1 MRIARNSYRD
11 LCRIFSQPLFLQR
24 TFSSHDDKPPVPV
37 IPRAGSHRSPW
48 EVLKEEFRA
57 LKQGNFTS
65 ESSNVKVPRESDILI
80 IGGGL
85 IGSSVAYWLKQRNP
99 KALSITIVER
109 DPSYT
114 RAASVL
120 SVGGIRHQFS
130 LPENVRLSM
139 FTSEFLRNIKQY
151 LSVLDMD
158 PPDIQFNLQGYLF
171 LASPEGAEQLV
182 KNAKMQRDIGAKVE
196 LMSRERLAS
205 KFPWLNLQGIELGTY
220 GLEGEGW
227 FDPWTLIRA
236 MKQKNLSLGV
246 KYVNGEVIGFDKQ
259 TYRVAGA
266 DGCEDRESINSVQ
279 IKSEGEIYQSQFA
292 IVINCAGPWAGNV
305 AELAGIGTG
314 KGILSLSLPVEPR
327 KRYVYVF
334 HCPKGPGIESPFL
347 IDPAGFYFRRDG
359 LGSHFICGMSPTEED
374 EPAIDNLQV
383 DYDYFHN
390 AIWPHLAHRVSKFE
404 SLKLMSAW
412 SGFYDY
418 NYADQNLVIG
428 NHPYFR
434 NFYFANGL
442 SGHGIQHAPAIGR
455 ALMEYIIDGNFESI
469 DLSRFKFDRFLSN
482 DLLTEVGIV

>member
-24 TFSSHDDKPPVPV
+24 TFSSHDDKLPLPV

-65 ESSNVKVPRESDILI
+65 ESNNKVPRESDILI

-99 KALSITIVER
+99 KAMSITIVER

-130 LPENVRLSM
+130 LPENVQLSM
-139 FTSEFLRNIKQY
+139 FTSEFLRNIKQH

-182 KNAKMQRDIGAKVE
+182 RNAKMQRDIGAKVE

-259 TYRVAGA
+259 TYRVAGT
-266 DGCEDRESINSVQ
+266 DGYEDRESINSVQ

-347 IDPAGFYFRRDG
+347 IDPAGFYFRREG
-359 LGSHFICGMSPTEED
+359 LGSHFLCGMSPTEED

-390 AIWPHLAHRVSKFE
+390 TIWPHLAHRVSKFE

-428 NHPYFR
+428 NHPYFH

>member
-1 MRIARNSYRD
+1 MRIVRNSYRD

-65 ESSNVKVPRESDILI
+65 ESNNKVPRESDILI

-99 KALSITIVER
+99 KAISITIVER

-182 KNAKMQRDIGAKVE
+182 RNAKMQRDIGAKVE

-259 TYRVAGA
+259 TYRVAGT
-266 DGCEDRESINSVQ
+266 DGYEDRESINSVQ

-359 LGSHFICGMSPTEED
+359 LGSHFLCGMSPTEED

-390 AIWPHLAHRVSKFE
+390 TIWPHLAHRVSKFE

>member
-24 TFSSHDDKPPVPV
+24 TFSSHDDKPPLPV

-65 ESSNVKVPRESDILI
+65 ESNNKVPRESDILI

-99 KALSITIVER
+99 KAMSITIVER

-130 LPENVRLSM
+130 LPENVQLSM
-139 FTSEFLRNIKQY
+139 FTSEFLRNIKQH

-182 KNAKMQRDIGAKVE
+182 RNAKMQRDIGAKVE

-259 TYRVAGA
+259 TYRVAGT
-266 DGCEDRESINSVQ
+266 DGYEDRESINSVQ

-347 IDPAGFYFRRDG
+347 IDPAGFYFRREG
-359 LGSHFICGMSPTEED
+359 LGSHFLCGMSPTEED

-390 AIWPHLAHRVSKFE
+390 TIWPHLAHRVSKFE

-428 NHPYFR
+428 NHPYFH